1 MSTLA
6 IEAGILLIDGII
18 ISLAEYFPPD
28 DGPQF
33 SEARKNLIDAL
44 CVFEKTSERH
54 NTAEAQQAH
63 QKVEFRLNAL
73 LSLFDDESSNQKVY
87 DVVFCCLYRQITKT
101 IDDFEHLLE
110 INGQKQYLLA
120 DLFEIPM
127 DHIHGHLL
135 EYNVSLDTHYTVSVL
150 NMLLT
155 RNVSGQYPE
164 HTIESM
170 KIAFNLSRE
179 NALRQLERLYSFF
192 EITAARYNSTAH
204 EHISQLLDKKKRNRI
219 VHVGRELVDH
229 YRKHQERGTGYQDLV
244 SIEPKF
250 QDFLNR
256 PRFRSVGALF
266 TDDAIVKLE
275 KMFTDYCKSHIEK
288 W

>member
-6 IEAGILLIDGII
+6 IEAGILLIDGIT

-33 SEARKNLIDAL
+33 AEARKKLIDAL
-44 CVFEKTSERH
+44 RDFENTSERH
-54 NTAEAQQAH
+54 NAAEAQQAH
-63 QKVEFRLNAL
+63 RKVEFRLNAL
-73 LSLFDDESSNQKVY
+73 LSFFDDGSSNQKVY
-87 DVVFCCLYRQITKT
+87 DLIFCCLYRQITKT
-101 IDDFEHLLE
+101 IDDFERLLE
-110 INGQKQYLLA
+110 IHGQKQYLLA
-120 DLFEIPM
+120 DLYEIPM

-135 EYNVSLDTHYTVSVL
+135 EYKVPPDTHYTVSVL
-150 NMLLT
+150 NMLLA
-155 RNVSGQYPE
+155 RKVSGEYPE
-164 HTIESM
+164 ETIESM
-170 KIAFNLSRE
+170 KIAFNLSSE
-179 NALRQLERLYSFF
+179 NAVRRLDRLYSFF

-229 YRKHQERGTGYQDLV
+229 YRKHQERGTGYQNLV

-250 QDFLNR
+250 QDFLNH

-266 TDDAIVKLE
+266 TNDAIVKLE
-275 KMFTDYCKSHIEK
+275 KMFTDYCKSHNEK